1 MIRPPRSMAAH
12 ALTLAAAVAG
22 AATPAPTL
30 HGLDLAGIDRLVAPG
45 DDFFRYANG
54 AWLKA
59 TDIPPDL
66 SGHVPEDNLPEL
78 TGDRA
83 AHWVPTRRARPPAP
97 SRARSAITTRASW
110 TRPGSRKRASNPC
123 SPPCGASTPSRTAR
137 DWRRRWAQRC
147 APMSM
152 C

>member
-54 AWLKA
+54 AWVKA
-59 TDIPPDL
+59 TEIPPDRSSYGPAEQL
-66 SGHVPEDNLPEL
+66 TEL
-78 TGDRA
+78 TAERTAELIRNAAAAAAAGSEARKIGDYYASFMDEAGIEKKGLEPLQPAWRPIDALKDRA
-83 AHWVPTRRARPPAP
+83 GLARAL
-97 SRARSAITTRASW
+97 
-110 TRPGSRKRASNPC
+110 
-123 SPPCGASTPSRTAR
+123 
-137 DWRRRWAQRC
+137 
-147 APMSM
+147 
-152 C
+152 